1 MEKANIFNTT
11 FIKREGKLR
20 PVSPNGLFKL
30 FEDSLEEG
38 QKVQVFME
46 ANEDDGTN
54 AQLAKIHV
62 CIRKIATEM
71 GYTFEELKY
80 VIKKKAGLVNGE
92 TVKSFGV
99 CSKEE
104 LGQVIEAIQEA
115 GDMVNVDCQ

>member
-1 MEKANIFNTT
+1 MEKAQIFNTT
-11 FIKREGKLR
+11 FIKKDGKLR
-20 PVSPNGLFKL
+20 PQSPGGLYKL

-54 AQLAKIHV
+54 AQLAKVHV

-71 GYTFEELKY
+71 GYTFEELKL
-80 VIKKKAGLVNGE
+80 VIKQKAGLINNG
-92 TVKSFGV
+92 VIKSFGV

-104 LGQVIEAIQEA
+104 LTNVIEAIQEA
-115 GDMVNVDCQ
+115 GDIVNVDCH